1 MSKKLKNESEIQNK
15 KSSEKP
21 NIEPQNTNNVQIIRK
36 HIVASIILNI
46 ALIIS
51 TILGIIFDVFTALGP
66 VCFLYFTVISNIL
79 IMIISIVFLI
89 YQIKYLKNNEYKVP
103 SWLFP
108 LKFIFTVAIT
118 VTFIIY
124 TFILAPVILAYDN
137 FVKVFSVNNFCLHII
152 TPIIAIINFCLI
164 DSHFCFKKH
173 IKYLGLILPI
183 CYFIFSLLLASISN
197 KAYFIDA
204 NNTYS
209 QFPYFFLNYH
219 KFGWFTLNKGIE
231 HIGVFYWLVFVAL
244 LILGI
249 GFILLKLQNH
259 NHKKYYSNSTQKK

>member
-1 MSKKLKNESEIQNK
+1 MTNNLKDESTIQNK
-15 KSSEKP
+15 ELTEKL
-21 NIEPQNTNNVQIIRK
+21 NIETNNPNKVQIIRK

-51 TILGIIFDVFTALGP
+51 TVIGIIFDVFTALGP

-79 IMIISIVFLI
+79 IMAISIIYLI
-89 YQIKYLKNNEYKVP
+89 YQIKYLKTNEYKVP

-124 TFILAPVILAYDN
+124 TFILAPVILAYDS

-152 TPIIAIINFCLI
+152 TPVIAIINFCLI
-164 DSHFCFKKH
+164 DSHYCLKKH
-173 IKYLGLILPI
+173 TNYLGLILPV

-231 HIGVFYWLVFVAL
+231 NIGVFYWIIFVTL

-249 GFILLKLQNH
+249 GFILLKLQNR
-259 NHKKYYSNSTQKK
+259 NYKKYYSNSTQK